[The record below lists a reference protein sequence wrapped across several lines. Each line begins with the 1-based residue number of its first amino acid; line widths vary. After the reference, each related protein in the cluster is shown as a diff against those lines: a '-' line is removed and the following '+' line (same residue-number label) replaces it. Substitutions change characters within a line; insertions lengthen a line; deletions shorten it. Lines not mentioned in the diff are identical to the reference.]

1 LEIKIYLKQGKEY
14 CERNWKKKKLVMMKK
29 SILIVFFMMM
39 FVMSSQ
45 LCFVHSRV
53 LQSKEIRKD
62 GVTSFVSSNNSSNGD
77 SKSSFSFILASGPSK
92 KGPGH

>member
-1 LEIKIYLKQGKEY
+1 MM
-14 CERNWKKKKLVMMKK
+14 MMKK
-29 SILIVFFMMM
+29 SILVVFFMMM

-53 LQSKEIRKD
+53 LQSKEFRKD
-62 GVTSFVSSNNSSNGD
+62 GVTSFVSSNNGD